1 MVSGYSGEISQILW
15 PLSVSQP
22 YRRAVYDGCFGS
34 KRRGLFDPEANI
46 LAYRSYD
53 TKNPRGVG
61 VLPAG
66 FASCLWLGTISPV
79 GDVSDL
85 ME

>member
-1 MVSGYSGEISQILW
+1 
-15 PLSVSQP
+15 
-22 YRRAVYDGCFGS
+22 
-34 KRRGLFDPEANI
+34 
-46 LAYRSYD
+46 
-53 TKNPRGVG
+53 VG